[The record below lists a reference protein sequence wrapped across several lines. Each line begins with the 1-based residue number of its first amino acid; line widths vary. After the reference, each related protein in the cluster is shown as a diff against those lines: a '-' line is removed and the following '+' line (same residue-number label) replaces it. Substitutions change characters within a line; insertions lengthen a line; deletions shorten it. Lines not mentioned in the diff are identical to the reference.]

1 MANLIFISGT
11 LGQDAKSNQAA
22 GMTITTLSVATN
34 ENVKSKDGKWVSQ
47 TDWHTVKA
55 FGKVAEAI
63 SKFCKGDQVE
73 VNGKLK
79 YGQYKNK
86 EGQTVRT
93 AEIIADRVLR
103 IKKAEQKQQAQNYY
117 HNDTQ
122 NLAPQDLEPQDG
134 DMPF

>member
-1 MANLIFISGT
+1 MANLIFISGVV
-11 LGQDAKSNQAA
+11 GQDAKTQQVGAT
-22 GMTITTLSVATN
+22 TITSLSVGSS
-34 ENVKSKDGKWVSQ
+34 ENVKGKDGKWVSQ
-47 TDWHTVKA
+47 TDWHNVKA

-73 VNGKLK
+73 VTGKLK

-86 EGQTVRT
+86 EGQVIKTT
-93 AEIIADRVLR
+93 EIVADRVLR
-103 IKKAEQKQQAQNYY
+103 VKKAEQKQAQHHF

>member
-11 LGQDAKSNQAA
+11 IGQDAKTTQAGA
-22 GMTITTLSVATN
+22 MTITTLSVATS
-34 ENVKSKDGKWVSQ
+34 ENFKGKDGKWVSQ
-47 TDWHTVKA
+47 TDWHNVKA

-73 VNGKLK
+73 VTGKLK

-86 EGQTVRT
+86 EGQTIKT
-93 AEIIADRVLR
+93 TEIVADRVLR
-103 IKKAEQKQQAQNYY
+103 VKKAEQKQVARQY

-122 NLAPQDLEPQDG
+122 NLSPMDLEPQDG